1 MKAGRS
7 TNRLPYRD
15 LTHAGF
21 IPLGIDPFH
30 IEASRT
36 LNKDSQNG

>member
-7 TNRLPYRD
+7 INQLSYRD

-21 IPLGIDPFH
+21 IPLGIDPFQ
-30 IEASRT
+30 IEFRRGFIHDT
-36 LNKDSQNG
+36 D

>member
-7 TNRLPYRD
+7 TDRLAYRD
-15 LTHAGF
+15 LTHVGF

-30 IEASRT
+30 IEFRRGFIHDT
-36 LNKDSQNG
+36 D